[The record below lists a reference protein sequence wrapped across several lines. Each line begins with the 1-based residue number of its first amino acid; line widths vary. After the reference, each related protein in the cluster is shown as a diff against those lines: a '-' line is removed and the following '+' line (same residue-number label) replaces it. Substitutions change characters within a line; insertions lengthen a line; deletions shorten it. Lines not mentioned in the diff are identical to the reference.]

1 MTASMI
7 RPTRS
12 SPVRCALCGDDV
24 RPDQWTAH
32 RDIENFVLVEIR
44 RLHPE
49 WIERD
54 GACRRCIRAYRL
66 LGRARSA
73 LRRAWR
79 RASGSIAA

>member
-1 MTASMI
+1 MTASMLG
-7 RPTRS
+7 PTRS
-12 SPVRCALCGDDV
+12 ANVHCSLCGDEV
-24 RPDQWTAH
+24 ASERWTAH

-54 GACRRCIRAYRL
+54 GACHRCIRAYRL